1 MVGRTGKHR
10 TVANKANREAQ
21 AQHDET
27 TPDVFSHVSVVDEA
41 GYGTLPPGAMVTC
54 EVTEGR
60 RGPVVASI
68 LAVDAS
74 NAMTGDAGREERWR
88 GRRDR
93 EGPGGAVE
101 ECRGVVKFYDAVKRY
116 GFVVPDGGGRDV
128 FLHGS
133 VLNRAGLGGLEAG
146 QHVSVMVEQGTRGPQ
161 ATDIELI

>member
-1 MVGRTGKHR
+1 M
-10 TVANKANREAQ
+10 
-21 AQHDET
+21 
-27 TPDVFSHVSVVDEA
+27 
-41 GYGTLPPGAMVTC
+41 
-54 EVTEGR
+54 TEGR

-74 NAMTGDAGREERWR
+74 TAMAGAAGREGRWR

-93 EGPGGAVE
+93 EGPGGPAE
-101 ECRGVVKFYDAVKRY
+101 ECRGVVKFYDTVKRY